1 MKKLIL
7 LALCAFAISSTSS
20 AQIELKINPIGLL
33 FNSPDL
39 SAEYIVNEDIG
50 VEFGIGLEYGETN
63 GVLTEGLKKS
73 GFSVFVAGKYYF
85 SPDDGADKF
94 YAGAYL
100 RPRTRKF
107 TDNDDD
113 GFDFGYKQSAFAA
126 GILAG
131 YKWVGAR
138 GILFEIGIGAG
149 RAFGDKITYN
159 DENNNFETDG
169 FGIDFLGRLA
179 VGYRFGGDK

>member
-7 LALCAFAISSTSS
+7 LAFFAFAISNTSI

-33 FNSPDL
+33 FNSPDV

-50 VEFGIGLEYGETN
+50 VEFGLGLEYGKQAITDY
-63 GVLTEGLKKS
+63 KRS
-73 GFSVFVAGKYYF
+73 GFNVFVAGKYYF

-100 RPRTRKF
+100 RPRSRKF
-107 TDNDDD
+107 TDDDGD
-113 GFDFGYKQSAFAA
+113 GFDFGYKQSAFAV
-126 GILAG
+126 GVIVG

-138 GILFEIGIGAG
+138 GILFELGFGAG
-149 RAFGDKITYN
+149 RAFGEKFSYN
-159 DENNNFETDG
+159 DSSNNNFEVDG
-169 FGIDFLGRLA
+169 FGIDILGRLA
-179 VGYRFGGDK
+179 VGYRFGGNN

>member
-1 MKKLIL
+1 MKKLIV
-7 LALCAFAISSTSS
+7 LAMFAFAISNTTV

-50 VEFGIGLEYGETN
+50 LEFGLGFEYGTQN
-63 GVLTEGLKKS
+63 LTDLKKS
-73 GFSVFVAGKYYF
+73 GFNVFLAGKYYF

-107 TDNDDD
+107 TDDDND

-126 GILAG
+126 GILVG

-138 GILFEIGIGAG
+138 GILFELGFGAG

-159 DENNNFETDG
+159 DSNNNSEEVDG
-169 FGIDFLGRLA
+169 FGVDILGRLA
-179 VGYRFGGDK
+179 VGYRFGGGN

>member
-7 LALCAFAISSTSS
+7 LALFAYATSSTTI

-50 VEFGIGLEYGETN
+50 VEFGLGLEYGTQA
-63 GVLTEGLKKS
+63 LTDYDRS
-73 GFSVFVAGKYYF
+73 GFNVFVAGKYYF

-100 RPRTRKF
+100 RPRSRKI

-126 GILAG
+126 GVLIG

-138 GILFEIGIGAG
+138 GILFELALGGG
-149 RAFGDKITYN
+149 RAFGDKFTWN
-159 DENNNFETDG
+159 DGDNSGEADG
-169 FGIDFLGRLA
+169 FGVDFLGRLA